1 MAGITYSV
9 SVEGLDKAS
18 KAVEKF
24 KKEMASNDDAL
35 RLGRLQIEMDKER
48 IAGNDALAKKLSS
61 QIELEK
67 ELIAIRSRGGLLGQT
82 GAAEAQAKERAAQRE
97 MEIDR
102 ELAASAQQKAQLD
115 ADILAKSTAANA
127 NTLKLTGLQTQ
138 ADRARVQGKELE
150 AKKLEHQI
158 TLERELIRIQGLG
171 GTQQQ
176 RDQMAAH
183 ARTQTVLA
191 DKQAEINQAQKLA
204 NIQRGNMPGQPMS
217 EGAKR
222 FRMMNVSAQLQD
234 VAVQAQMGT
243 ALSTIVGQ
251 QAPQLISALGGTGAM
266 AGAAAGAAISIAIVA
281 GITQAADA
289 THKAF
294 QNMVTD
300 SRTAGAEMSKAL
312 VSAQNQGDIDAAL
325 SKGAEAL
332 KTIQVEENKLYKG
345 GAANGWARAMIRV
358 NAALAGGASMEQVQ
372 STILAERNAQ
382 AFYYNELNS
391 KSIELSEARVRRS
404 NLIAEGDERSVSAL
418 DRQLKLDKEIYEI
431 AVSKLNSEAR
441 QAAIQAARTA
451 SRNEEIKQEKDRQ
464 KMVNDSAENMRAQLT
479 IGQQRLNGNNAEA
492 DAMERELKFTREI
505 QAINER
511 KDMMPHEKATAIN
524 LIQEKSAQDREKEG
538 RDALRKIAIE
548 MLEDIE
554 KDEKKIEDRRKK
566 HRQQIEKDKI
576 DEAKKA
582 DDDMR
587 KLHEKA
593 DADISKAIDSIEERR
608 KAKLKPEQRLAEA
621 KAEMENAREIFGK
634 FAPGSLKQKQAG
646 AMLAEKTME
655 FEKLRE
661 EKREKDIQRAMGGS
675 IAEGAARKSERAEER
690 ARARAERK
698 VLNREVNAKRAE
710 MERDRKPRAEIEAA
724 LDAIRGRKKDEV
736 KDQQMAIKA
745 AVESS
750 ATSLQILVGKLTVA

>member
-35 RLGRLQIEMDKER
+35 RLGRLQIQMDKER

-82 GAAEAQAKERAAQRE
+82 GAMEVQAKERAAQRE

-183 ARTQTVLA
+183 ARAQTVLA
-191 DKQAEINQAQKLA
+191 DKQAEIAQAQKLA

-222 FRMMNVSAQLQD
+222 SRMMNVSAQLQD

-243 ALSTIVGQ
+243 SISTIAGQ
-251 QAPQLISALGGTGAM
+251 QGPQLISALGGSGKA
-266 AGAAAGAAISIAIVA
+266 AGMAAGAAIAIGIGVGLYNA
-281 GITQAADA
+281 GKQANETFNVMKLSAEEFIKTETSLA
-289 THKAF
+289 KTGGLQSLESSLKSSRKAVEDL
-294 QNMVTD
+294 QKSGED
-300 SRTAGAEMSKAL
+300 L
-312 VSAQNQGDIDAAL
+312 
-325 SKGAEAL
+325 KGFWSTFGQYIGVL
-332 KTIQVEENKLYKG
+332 Q
-345 GAANGWARAMIRV
+345 
-358 NAALAGGASMEQVQ
+358 GGASPEQRTRTQAKLEKEAQEAEAKKLGRIDELSRAEYDAANLRSKGKDVEAAA
-372 STILAERNAQ
+372 AERKAKLDQEIAKIQDSGISGVAKTNQIEAARKKSKKEEDEIAADLAAKKKRAVAEQISTGLRGLGTEEGDRQANAIDRST
-382 AFYYNELNS
+382 ALNEKLA
-391 KSIELSEARVRRS
+391 SIDRDATLDEAARKEQKDAARAKSEA
-404 NLIAEGDERSVSAL
+404 ERA
-418 DRQLKLDKEIYEI
+418 KE
-431 AVSKLNSEAR
+431 
-441 QAAIQAARTA
+441 
-451 SRNEEIKQEKDRQ
+451 EKDA
-464 KMVNDSAENMRAQLT
+464 K
-479 IGQQRLNGNNAEA
+479 
-492 DAMERELKFTREI
+492 
-505 QAINER
+505 
-511 KDMMPHEKATAIN
+511 EKAA
-524 LIQEKSAQDREKEG
+524 KETNKML
-538 RDALRKIAIE
+538 DE

-554 KDEKKIEDRRKK
+554 KDEKKI
-566 HRQQIEKDKI
+566 
-576 DEAKKA
+576 A
-582 DDDMR
+582 D
-587 KLHEKA
+587 
-593 DADISKAIDSIEERR
+593 RR
-608 KAKLKPEQRLAEA
+608 KAKREQDEKDA
-621 KAEMENAREIFGK
+621 KATADRIAKNDADARTKAAADFSKIEDERRKKLEDRLKIDEK
-634 FAPGSLKQKQAG
+634 MRLSQDRLKKAQEEYKRTANGSLAQEQA
-646 AMLAEKTME
+646 AAKVAAAKME
-655 FEKLRE
+655 VEDRRE
-661 EKREKDIQRAMGGS
+661 AQIQRAMGGS
-675 IAEGAARKSERAEER
+675 IAEGQARRSERAEER
-690 ARARAERK
+690 ARARAERI
-698 VLNREVNAKRAE
+698 VTNREINKKRAE